1 MSKLRVLGSMMLALS
16 LTAGAAGVAS
26 ATDLV
31 VGHGIPGVKVDVCAA
46 TGGALLEL
54 KSDFTYGKT
63 FKLQGLPAGRYFI
76 TVRAAK
82 GVCQGKKLIKIGPVT
97 FNGDEDLT
105 VVATKTGGTPTVVLF
120 DNSAGY
126 DSDPGPVLSV
136 KHAAMLGAADVYV
149 DELVQ
154 LAAAEPTLAGVPK
167 GAQADIVG
175 WSDGSNVKVGVA
187 KAGSGKIAKQTPYW
201 ELKAGKINHVIP
213 VGPPDKLRFLR
224 FRTENKEAGD
234 L

>member
-1 MSKLRVLGSMMLALS
+1 MSKLKVLGSTMLALC
-16 LTAGAAGVAS
+16 LTAGAAGAAS

-31 VGHGIPGVKVDVCAA
+31 VGHGIPGVKVDVCAKV
-46 TGGALLEL
+46 GGDLLEL
-54 KSDFTYGKT
+54 KSDFMYGKT
-63 FKLQGLPAGRYFI
+63 FKLKGLPAARYFI

-82 GVCQGKKLIKIGPVT
+82 GVCQGKKLIKIGPIT
-97 FNGDEDLT
+97 FTGDEDLT
-105 VVATKTGGTPTVVLF
+105 VVATKTGGVPTVNIF

-126 DSDPGPVLSV
+126 DSDPDPVLSV

-149 DELVQ
+149 DELVR
-154 LAAAEPTLAGVPK
+154 LVAAEPTLAGVPK
-167 GAQADIVG
+167 GAQADIIG
-175 WSDGSNVKVGVA
+175 WDDGANVKVGVA
-187 KAGSGKIAKQTPYW
+187 KAGSNKIAKQTPYW

-234 L
+234 N